1 MLYITVSKWLLNM
14 NFLTWYDAGN
24 FISFL
29 FSTTSL
35 VCMAL
40 KNEEILET
48 ALPILLLTWEMHEFT
63 WDVSMT
69 QFDVAG
75 VIKKKNIHNFNSKKG
90 GVQLLR

>member
-1 MLYITVSKWLLNM
+1 MLYIMSKWLLNM

-24 FISFL
+24 FLFF

-75 VIKKKNIHNFNSKKG
+75 VIKKKIHNFNSKKG

>member
-1 MLYITVSKWLLNM
+1 M

-35 VCMAL
+35 ACMAL

-48 ALPILLLTWEMHEFT
+48 ALLIRLLTWEMHEFT

-69 QFDVAG
+69 HFDVAG
-75 VIKKKNIHNFNSKKG
+75 VIKKKTFIILIAKKG
-90 GVQLLR
+90 VYSSLDEVGSVLTV